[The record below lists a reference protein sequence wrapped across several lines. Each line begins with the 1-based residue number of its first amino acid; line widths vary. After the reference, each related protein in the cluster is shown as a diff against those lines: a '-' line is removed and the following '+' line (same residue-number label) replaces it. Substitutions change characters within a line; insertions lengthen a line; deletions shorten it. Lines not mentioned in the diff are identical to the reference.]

1 MDSHRSEAALAV
13 AVVGLALVILE
24 SVQTLRSETLGTL
37 GAVLLYVGL
46 GLFVIASAVLITGD
60 HSEPAPIAEDGTD
73 PS

>member
-46 GLFVIASAVLITGD
+46 GLFVIASAVLITD
-60 HSEPAPIAEDGTD
+60 HDTEPALIAEDSPD
-73 PS
+73 PT